1 MVYEMFTLKKAFEGK
16 NFEEM
21 KESILDKKIPEIDDN
36 VAIRNILNKLKIF
49 KLQLEVVKFL

>member
-1 MVYEMFTLKKAFEGK
+1 MFTLKKAFEGK
-16 NFEEM
+16 NFEEI

>member
-1 MVYEMFTLKKAFEGK
+1 VVYEMFTLKKAFEGK